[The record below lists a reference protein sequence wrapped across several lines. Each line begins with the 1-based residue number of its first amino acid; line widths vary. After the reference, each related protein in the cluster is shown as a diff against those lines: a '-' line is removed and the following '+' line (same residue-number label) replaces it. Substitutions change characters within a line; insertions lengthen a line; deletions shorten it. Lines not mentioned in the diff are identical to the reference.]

1 MQQTLDELTTAID
14 HIRQSPSDQGTLEL
28 IVRRPAVDQREVVE
42 VGELDPDI
50 GLVGDTWSLRPSSQM
65 PDESPHPDMQ
75 LNIMNARCIDV
86 IAGGRDRWPLAGDQ
100 LYLDLDLS
108 PENLPAGTRLRIGS
122 GVIEVTDRP
131 HNGCQKFSQRFGVD
145 ALRFVNSELGRSVRA
160 RGINAKVVEGG
171 TIRQGDR
178 VTRLG

>member
-14 HIRQSPSDQGTLEL
+14 HIRQSPSDRGMLEL

-108 PENLPAGTRLRIGS
+108 PENLPAGTRLQIGS
-122 GVIEVTDRP
+122 GVIEVTDQP